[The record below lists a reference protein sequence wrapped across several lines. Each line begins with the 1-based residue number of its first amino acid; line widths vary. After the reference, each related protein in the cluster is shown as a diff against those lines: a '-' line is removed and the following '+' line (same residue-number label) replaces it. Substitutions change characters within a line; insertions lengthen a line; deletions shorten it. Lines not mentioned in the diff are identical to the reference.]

1 MSILTVAVI
10 VAVWATARHPDPEA
24 DADAAV
30 DPPSAQP
37 QEVRSIS
44 LDGHQLPL
52 SRLRSVLETH
62 TGEQIDHA
70 RIDRDRDAMER
81 ALSDLGYLAARVQ
94 PAAITFDAVGAA
106 YVTFEID
113 KGKLFHLRNVEV
125 TGAGKDA
132 AIVTLSPGDDAV
144 RTRIDHARQALSDG
158 LARRGKPTTVELAV
172 HTDLAAAAVDVTLA
186 TR

>member
-106 YVTFEID
+106 YVSFEID
-113 KGKLFHLRNVEV
+113 TGKLFHLRNVEV

-158 LARRGKPTTVELAV
+158 LARRGKPATVELAV